1 MRDAGIGRLLV
12 ASLHQGIADRLPD
25 RLEFYEN
32 WLNPRGLRDGTIG
45 LAPLHAVLSFLR
57 TEGDDY
63 ARVTTAA
70 GEYAAQWA
78 VSELPPLRRWAA
90 TTLPGPLRR
99 RVALG
104 VAQTLVTRAYT
115 GSRTHLALGKMVGTI
130 EIKSSI
136 FCGVRD
142 RVPSPLCQFHAA
154 AIARV
159 LVELGIPAQATIT
172 ACQATGDGVC
182 RVEIDMSGASEERP

>member
-57 TEGDDY
+57 TEGEDY
-63 ARVTTAA
+63 GRVTAAA
-70 GEYAAQWA
+70 GEYAAEWA
-78 VSELPPLRRWAA
+78 LAELPALRRWAV
-90 TTLPGPLRR
+90 TSLPGPMRR
-99 RVALG
+99 RLALG
-104 VAQTLVTRAYT
+104 LVQRLVTSTYT
-115 GSRTHLALGKMVGTI
+115 GSRTRVKTHRRAATL
-130 EIKSSI
+130 EIRNSI

-142 RVPSPLCQFHAA
+142 RAPAPLCQFYAA
-154 AIARV
+154 AAGRLLGTLGLPAAVSIA
-159 LVELGIPAQATIT
+159 G
-172 ACQATGDGVC
+172 CQATGDGACHVQ
-182 RVEIDMSGASEERP
+182 IDMSTDIREAS

>member
-57 TEGDDY
+57 TEGEAYQQVTTTAGDY
-63 ARVTTAA
+63 A
-70 GEYAAQWA
+70 GGWA
-78 VSELPPLRRWAA
+78 MSELSGIRRWAV
-90 TTLPGPLRR
+90 TSLPGPFRR
-99 RVALG
+99 RIAFGIARDVIAG
-104 VAQTLVTRAYT
+104 AYT
-115 GSRTHLALGKMVGTI
+115 GSRIKVKVRQRAGTY

-136 FCGVRD
+136 FCGVREP
-142 RVPSPLCQFHAA
+142 VPNPLCHFYASA
-154 AIARV
+154 VVRV
-159 LVELGIPAQATIT
+159 LAEAGMAATSEIVS
-172 ACQATGDGVC
+172 CQATGGQACHV
-182 RVEIDMSGASEERP
+182 RIDMTPPTEAA

>member
-57 TEGDDY
+57 TEGEDY
-63 ARVTTAA
+63 GRVTTAA
-70 GEYAAQWA
+70 GEYAAEWA
-78 VSELPPLRRWAA
+78 VAELPAFRRWAA
-90 TTLPGPLRR
+90 TSLPGPLRR

-104 VAQTLVTRAYT
+104 VVQRLVTSTYT
-115 GSRTHLALGKMVGTI
+115 ASRTRVRMHRRSATL
-130 EIKSSI
+130 EIRNSI

-142 RVPSPLCQFHAA
+142 RVPAPLCQFYAA
-154 AIARV
+154 AAGRLLATLGHPAAVRIAS
-159 LVELGIPAQATIT
+159 
-172 ACQATGDGVC
+172 CQATGDGLC
-182 RVEIDMSGASEERP
+182 HVELDLSGGTEEGA

>member
-1 MRDAGIGRLLV
+1 MRDAGIGRLMV

-63 ARVTTAA
+63 ARVTTRPASTRRSGPSASCRRRGA
-70 GEYAAQWA
+70 G
-78 VSELPPLRRWAA
+78 RRRR
-90 TTLPGPLRR
+90 LPGPLRR
-99 RVALG
+99 RLALG
-104 VAQTLVTRAYT
+104 VARTLITRAYT
-115 GSRTHLALGKMVGTI
+115 GSRTHLSLRKTLGTL

-142 RVPSPLCQFHAA
+142 RAPAPFCQFHAA

-159 LVELGIPAQATIT
+159 LKELDIPARTTIV

-182 RVEIDMSGASEERP
+182 RVEIDMARPAMEPA

>member
-57 TEGDDY
+57 TEGEDY
-63 ARVTTAA
+63 GRVTSTAGA
-70 GEYAAQWA
+70 FAAEWA
-78 VSELPPLRRWAA
+78 VSELSSLHRWAA
-90 TTLPGPLRR
+90 TSLPGPVRR
-99 RVALG
+99 HLALG
-104 VAQTLVTRAYT
+104 VARSLIVRAYT
-115 GSRTHLALGKMVGTI
+115 GSRTTLSIRKRVGTL
-130 EIKSSI
+130 EIRNSI

-142 RVPSPLCQFHAA
+142 RAPAPLCQFHAA
-154 AIARV
+154 AVARV
-159 LVELGIPAQATIT
+159 LKELRQPAIVTIV

-182 RVEIDMSGASEERP
+182 RVQIDMTEAAAEQA

>member
-63 ARVTTAA
+63 ARVTTTA

-78 VSELPPLRRWAA
+78 VSELP
-90 TTLPGPLRR
+90 
-99 RVALG
+99 
-104 VAQTLVTRAYT
+104 
-115 GSRTHLALGKMVGTI
+115 H
-130 EIKSSI
+130 
-136 FCGVRD
+136 
-142 RVPSPLCQFHAA
+142 
-154 AIARV
+154 
-159 LVELGIPAQATIT
+159 
-172 ACQATGDGVC
+172 
-182 RVEIDMSGASEERP
+182 

>member
-63 ARVTTAA
+63 TRVTTTA

-78 VSELPPLRRWAA
+78 VSELSALRRWAA
-90 TTLPGPLRR
+90 TRLPGPVRR
-99 RVALG
+99 RIALG
-104 VAQTLVTRAYT
+104 VARTLVARAYT
-115 GSRTHLALGKMVGTI
+115 GSRTHLSFRKKIATM

-136 FCGVRD
+136 FCGVRE
-142 RVPSPLCQFHAA
+142 RVPNPLCQFHAA

-159 LVELGIPAQATIT
+159 LTELGIPARTAIM

-182 RVEIDMSGASEERP
+182 RVEINMSGLPEEQA